1 MNVMTPKPSLR
12 EDQVADLA
20 FYIANPKCMNLSDP
34 GTGKTPSVCV
44 WIYYLW
50 AHHQVGSAWVM
61 PKRLLKKNRD
71 ELIRFTNFREED
83 VVILDGTP
91 KQIAKQIASGA
102 KVFLMGFR
110 RWALSWRQLPA
121 FVKAVPVDEFHMGFK
136 SATSAQTQEL
146 FRAFQYGRMEYF
158 LPMTGTIIEGKLS
171 SAYPAIHIIE
181 PRYYANEQAF
191 LYQHAIYDL
200 DDKIIGWKNHDK
212 LSAIFGRHAIRRTF
226 ASIYGEQEIV
236 VIPEVVEM
244 SKRQRDMY
252 DEFHEKA
259 VLELEK
265 FYLDGTQPGVAFI
278 RARQLM
284 EHPNEFPD
292 LTSPGQFIDVLPGEI
307 PGKEE
312 LLEIH
317 LEHHNDTGKPLI
329 LFSALVP
336 QQRRLAQLLER
347 YKRKFAVINGQV
359 SQKQSDEADRAFR
372 AGEITDLICSPKCAS
387 VGFNW
392 QFCGNVEVDHMV
404 FVSMDYNDTTFLQAV
419 QRAIRGKRKIPL
431 RVTTLEYADSL
442 DQRIFSIVYRKSVD
456 ANKVDPTRPILQLSG
471 FNKEYELMK

>member
-1 MNVMTPKPSLR
+1 MTPKPTLR

-50 AHHQVGSAWVM
+50 TEHGVGTAWVM

-71 ELIRFTNFREED
+71 ELLRFTHFAPED

-91 KQIAKQIASGA
+91 KQIEAQLNSGA

-110 RWALSWRQLPA
+110 RWALSWEQLPSY
-121 FVKAVPVDEFHMGFK
+121 VKAVPVDEFHMGFK
-136 SATSAQTQEL
+136 SATSAQTREL
-146 FRAFQYGRMEYF
+146 FRAFHTKRMEYF
-158 LPMTGTIIEGKLS
+158 LPMTGTLIEGKLS

-191 LYQHAIYDL
+191 LYQHAIYDYN
-200 DDKIIGWKNHDK
+200 DKIIGWKNHEK
-212 LSAIFGRHAIRRTF
+212 LKAIFGRHAIRRTF

-236 VIPEVVEM
+236 VIPEVVDM
-244 SKRQRDMY
+244 TPRQRKMY

-259 VLELEK
+259 ILELEK

-292 LTSPGQFIDVLPGEI
+292 LTNPGQFIDIMPGET

-317 LEHHNDTGKPLI
+317 LEDHNNTGKPLI
-329 LFSALVP
+329 IFSALVP
-336 QQRRLAQLLER
+336 QQRRLAKLLDR
-347 YKRKFAVINGQV
+347 YGRKYAIINGSV
-359 SQKQSDEADRAFR
+359 SQKESDEADRAFR
-372 AGEITDLICSPKCAS
+372 AGEITDLICSPLCAS

-392 QFCGNVEVDHMV
+392 GFCGDVEVDHMI
-404 FVSMDYNDTTFLQAV
+404 FVSCDYNDTTFLQAV
-419 QRAIRGKRKIPL
+419 QRAVRGKRTSPL
-431 RVTTLEYADSL
+431 RVTTLEYADSI
-442 DQRIFSIVYRKSVD
+442 DQRIFSIIYRKSVD
-456 ANKVDPTRPILQLSG
+456 AHKVDPTRPIIQLSG
-471 FNKEYELMK
+471 YNKEYENMI